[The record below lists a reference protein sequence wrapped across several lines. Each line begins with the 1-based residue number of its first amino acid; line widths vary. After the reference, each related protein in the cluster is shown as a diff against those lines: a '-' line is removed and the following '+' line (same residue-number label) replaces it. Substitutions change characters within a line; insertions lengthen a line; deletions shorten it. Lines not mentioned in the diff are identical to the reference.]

1 MTSRA
6 GAGLS
11 HEVMDAATDMTNRPG
26 HRPGRPCSRDERID
40 SNQTSGGSDN
50 EPNSIV
56 LSDTQASC
64 DISAMPAS
72 SVVAALLRQMPEL
85 KSSVQSISDDHQ
97 AIALLEGYVAALL
110 NLETPLSSKLA
121 SIASDHLVELIR
133 NALGVVD
140 RQARAKPGQGIRTA
154 RRQTVMQE
162 ITANLTRHDLSS
174 DGIARRLGITPR
186 YLRKLLQDEGVSFS
200 DLVRQMRTQ
209 KAYQILSDPRQL
221 SLTISQIAYQVG
233 FSDLSYFNQCFRRQ
247 FGVTPTDIR
256 TLAIRKVAPEVTS
269 TRDDQ

>member
-1 MTSRA
+1 
-6 GAGLS
+6 
-11 HEVMDAATDMTNRPG
+11 
-26 HRPGRPCSRDERID
+26 
-40 SNQTSGGSDN
+40 
-50 EPNSIV
+50 
-56 LSDTQASC
+56 
-64 DISAMPAS
+64 MPAS

-97 AIALLEGYVAALL
+97 AIALLEGYVSALL

-121 SIASDHLVELIR
+121 GIASDHLVELIG

-140 RQARAKPGQGIRTA
+140 RQAKAKPGNGIRTA
-154 RRQTVMQE
+154 RRQALMQE
-162 ITANLTRHDLSS
+162 IIANLTRHELSS
-174 DGIARRLGITPR
+174 DGIAQRLGITPR

-209 KAYQILSDPRQL
+209 RAYQVLSDPNQL

-269 TRDDQ
+269 NGDDQ